1 METPNTDSIPSKER
15 HSVVSYSI
23 NGILGLTSE
32 PVSVQ
37 ELSSKNSKEAEAAE
51 GNYKRFS
58 DDSSQPV
65 RATTYILT
73 RAGRA
78 ALFSLR
84 KLQNWINVYARVIIS
99 TANLTRRCH
108 WFTAKIAT
116 ILILFRSSSF
126 LFIKYNWAWII
137 PKWHSRFFVLRAAL
151 SLYTRST
158 QRSGDYLLDSAK
170 LEGTCHW

>member
-1 METPNTDSIPSKER
+1 METPNTDSNPSKER

-65 RATTYILT
+65 RATPHILP
-73 RAGRA
+73 RAGQV
-78 ALFSLR
+78 ALFSSR
-84 KLQNWINVYARVIIS
+84 KLQNRINVYARVIIS
-99 TANLTRRCH
+99 TANLIHRCH
-108 WFTAKIAT
+108 
-116 ILILFRSSSF
+116 
-126 LFIKYNWAWII
+126 
-137 PKWHSRFFVLRAAL
+137 
-151 SLYTRST
+151 
-158 QRSGDYLLDSAK
+158 
-170 LEGTCHW
+170 